1 MDIGWGALMCLAARY
16 RLIIIDQIPAPL
28 GHCMVLYALH
38 ARPHRCR
45 QFVLAV
51 ATSTCVVARMTWRL
65 IWQWLKA
72 WRLGLQGRGKA
83 DEPILSCWA
92 TGNWTMQHGMLTWD
106 MEAPDQLN
114 CIVVGTRRHWSHWS
128 HWTSPALSTQTQ
140 ADWSWK
146 PAREPSGAVHWHPEA
161 PHQRWTQH

>member
-1 MDIGWGALMCLAARY
+1 MCLAARY
-16 RLIIIDQIPAPL
+16 RLIMIDQIPAPL
-28 GHCMVLYALH
+28 GHCMVLHALH

-51 ATSTCVVARMTWRL
+51 ATSTYVVSRMTWRL
-65 IWQWLKA
+65 IRQWLKA

-128 HWTSPALSTQTQ
+128 HWTSPALSTRRKQTG
-140 ADWSWK
+140 AGNRPVSLRALCTGIRK
-146 PAREPSGAVHWHPEA
+146 HHTSGGPSTR
-161 PHQRWTQH
+161 Q